1 MTLAP
6 VMADATLPPHDIE
19 AERALIGSLLL
30 DRDAIVAVAHTVS
43 ASDFYRP
50 EHATI
55 YTAIKSLMR
64 KRVPVDTVT
73 VSAELAA
80 FGQSEQVGGVPALVD
95 LMIAVPTAV
104 HAEYYAETV
113 ARLASKR
120 RLIEAATRI
129 VQAAYKPDVDPEEAV
144 SMARQWLAAVTP
156 EAKRGVVVTYADIAN
171 ELHQEIERRLD
182 PHYEPDVVSTGI
194 TDLDRALRG
203 GGLERQQ
210 GLVLAGRPGSG
221 KTSLGLQ
228 IAINYARAQSF
239 GPDPQWTIVFSAEMS
254 RMGLGWRS
262 LSEATTIGARDLNDA
277 ISTSQLQNPSKLT
290 EEQFDRMAGR
300 LDDLR
305 NLPILVDD
313 RPAPTTDQMRE
324 TVERLQAQYP
334 IRLVVFDYI
343 GLAGDK
349 GKHNANQQDRI
360 AAISA
365 GMMAL
370 KKACDVTTIT
380 LSQLNRGVESREDKR
395 PRLSDLRDSGAIE
408 QDADIV
414 WGLYRN
420 DYYVEQGMVPDD
432 ISLRNVAEVLFLK
445 QRDGTT
451 PIVKIR
457 FNPTST
463 SFHNLAKGGV

>member
-1 MTLAP
+1 VTLASAP
-6 VMADATLPPHDIE
+6 ALETLPPHDFDSE
-19 AERALIGSLLL
+19 QALLGALLL

-43 ASDFYRP
+43 ASDFYS
-50 EHATI
+50 AANGYI
-55 YTAIKSLMR
+55 FAAIQSMMR
-64 KRVPVDTVT
+64 KRVPVDLVT
-73 VSAELAA
+73 VQNELNML
-80 FGQSEQVGGVPALVD
+80 GRLDLVGGISYLASL
-95 LMIAVPTAV
+95 LTAVPTAI

-120 RLIEAATRI
+120 RLIDTATRI

-156 EAKRGVVVTYADIAN
+156 EAKRGAVVTYADIAN

-210 GLVLAGRPGSG
+210 ALVLAGRPGSG

-290 EEQFDRMAGR
+290 DEQFSRMAGQ
-300 LDDLR
+300 LDDMR
-305 NLPILVDD
+305 TLPILVDD

-370 KKACDVTTIT
+370 KKACDVSTIT